1 MDSPAASATASLGTL
16 NWWARFRQRRKSRAL
31 ASQGFDIKLLRF
43 PVVVTAILAA
53 LLPFDL
59 HSAVT
64 LAATIAFPI
73 FALLVCAYF
82 FHILMRRLQC
92 SLLEFGLLI
101 VVFGNAAGLV
111 LTSSGIMA
119 LGWNW
124 MLTLGL
130 VLTAWILYGA
140 VRGMCQARLLGLSAG
155 PLRVLLM
162 LAGWFTTAAP
172 SLLFLGF
179 ALTLP
184 AYYHESFARMIG
196 HNLVRCGIP
205 LLAAGLAGIAVEIVI
220 HWKVRRAARRILN
233 EV

>member
-1 MDSPAASATASLGTL
+1 MTPSSLETAAPRP

-31 ASQGFDIKLLRF
+31 AAQGFDLKLLRF
-43 PVVVTAILAA
+43 PVILTALLAA
-53 LLPFDL
+53 LLPFDF
-59 HSAVT
+59 HSVVT
-64 LAATIAFPI
+64 IAATIAFPL
-73 FALLVCAYF
+73 FALLVCVYF
-82 FHILMRRLQC
+82 GHILMARLQC

-101 VVFGNAAGLV
+101 VIFGNAAGIV
-111 LTSSGIMA
+111 LTSSGVAA

-124 MLTLGL
+124 TLTLAL

-140 VRGMCQARLLGLSAG
+140 VRGMTQARLLGVSAG

-172 SLLFLGF
+172 PMLFLGF

-184 AYYHESFARMIG
+184 AYYDASFAHTIG
-196 HNLVRCGIP
+196 RNLARWGIP
-205 LLAAGLAGIAVEIVI
+205 LVAAGLLGIAIGIAI

-233 EV
+233 EI